1 MEPETLLL
9 IAGPRAVRARERG
22 ELFDAAAVLSAAGY
36 LVSIYRAKAPG
47 DAARA
52 AARVGPCF
60 QLVAAAGDD
69 RTLHEVISGL
79 AGLERPPALGYI
91 ARRNAGAFAS
101 SLGLPGLPAPVSAS
115 VIARRRARKVDLGYW
130 NGRAFLYAAVF
141 GGLARGAYA
150 APPTGTGLLD
160 GVTQVLE
167 NVKDL
172 AALRPYRLRITAGGE
187 TLEGEYLFGAVCN
200 ATPLDG
206 PLKLGADR
214 VTMDDGLFELLLVP
228 SPRSAADLQGL
239 VMALLD
245 QRYDGMVFR
254 RTPFLRLETGEEL
267 PWFLDGEAVPG
278 APEVEIVNSRR
289 ALTML
294 L

>member
-9 IAGPRAVRARERG
+9 IAGPRAARARERG

-52 AARVGPCF
+52 AAREGPRF

-91 ARRNAGAFAS
+91 ARGNAGAFAS

-115 VIARRRARKVDLGYW
+115 VIARKRARKVDLGYW

-200 ATPLDG
+200 AAPLDG